1 MNFSAKKVQFASMIN
16 AKVKSIGGPGVDDF
30 TIFAEMADYLPAFK
44 RLMDTSKPAAMDELC
59 RRLSFAG
66 PAITNPRAVNGILR
80 EALERDEIGTIGQ
93 FPGSLGNYISDQN
106 YSQKQVKK

>member
-1 MNFSAKKVQFASMIN
+1 MNLTAEKLQFASIID

-30 TIFAEMADYLPAFK
+30 TIFAEMADYLPAFN

-66 PAITNPRAVNGILR
+66 HERRVPTRSIA
-80 EALERDEIGTIGQ
+80 ALLHFLPSCRLK
-93 FPGSLGNYISDQN
+93 LG
-106 YSQKQVKK
+106 

>member
-59 RRLSFAG
+59 RRVSFVG
-66 PAITNPRAVNGILR
+66 PGITNPRAGNGVLR
-80 EALERDEIGTIGQ
+80 EALEREGNWTIWQ
-93 FPGSLGNYISDQN
+93 FPGDLCNTKN
-106 YSQKQVKK
+106 HKKQH